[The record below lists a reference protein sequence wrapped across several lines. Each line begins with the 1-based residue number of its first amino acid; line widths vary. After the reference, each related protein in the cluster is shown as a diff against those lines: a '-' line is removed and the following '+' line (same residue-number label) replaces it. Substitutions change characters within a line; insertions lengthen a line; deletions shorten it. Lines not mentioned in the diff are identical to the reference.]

1 MTLAQTRTIPD
12 TRTADDFT
20 APFAARAVVWAG
32 PGKGLSIEDVVL
44 DPPGPGEVA
53 VRMLASGVCH
63 SDLHILDD
71 DWELPSPLVMGH
83 EGAGVVVAVG
93 SGVGRHPEDPRVG
106 DHVVL
111 AWTAPCGR
119 CARCADGDGHL
130 CATPVGGDHRT
141 SQDQVRIRR
150 TDGTPLGIHCGIG
163 TMATYQVVAAEAAV
177 RVDPRLPATQASL
190 VGCAITTGVGA
201 ALWTARV
208 EAGDEVVVIG
218 LGGVGLS
225 AVMGAALAGAS
236 RVIGVDREQSKLDL
250 ALQVGATHGVLAT
263 DDALTTAAVREL
275 CDDGP
280 DHVIEAIGLTSTIE
294 LATRLVRPGG
304 TTTLVGLTRTGATAA
319 LDTYRFV
326 FSGSRIVAS
335 NYGSAVPSTAFPRL
349 VRHAIEGQLP
359 IDAIVSQEI
368 ALDDVEAAFDAMRR
382 REGARQVIVF
392 D

>member
-1 MTLAQTRTIPD
+1 MTLARTRKALD
-12 TRTADDFT
+12 TQPSDDYT
-20 APFAARAVVWAG
+20 APFSARAVIWNG
-32 PGKGLSIEDVVL
+32 PGNGLSIEDVVL

-71 DWELPSPLVMGH
+71 DWDMPSPLVMGH
-83 EGAGVVVAVG
+83 EGSGVVVALG
-93 SGVGRHPEDPRVG
+93 PGVGQHPEDPRVG

-119 CARCADGDGHL
+119 CTRCADGDGHL
-130 CATPVGGDHRT
+130 CAAPIGGDHRT
-141 SQDQVRIRR
+141 AKDQVRIRR

-163 TMATYQVVAAEAAV
+163 TMSTHQVVATQAAV
-177 RVDPRLPATQASL
+177 RTDPRLPAVQASL

-201 ALWTARV
+201 ALWTAGIQP
-208 EAGDEVVVIG
+208 GDEVVVIG

-236 RVIGVDREQSKLDL
+236 RVIGVDREQAKLDL
-250 ALQVGATHGVLAT
+250 ALQVGATCGVLAT
-263 DDALTTAAVREL
+263 DDAQTEAAIQRKCE
-275 CDDGP
+275 GRP

-304 TTTLVGLTRTGATAA
+304 TTTLVGLPRADATAA
-319 LDTYRFV
+319 LDMYKFV

-335 NYGSAVPSTAFPRL
+335 NYGSAVPCTAFPRL
-349 VRHAIEGQLP
+349 VRHAIDGHLP
-359 IDAIVSQEI
+359 IDAIISHEI
-368 ALDDVEAAFDAMRR
+368 ALEDVEAAFDAMRR